1 MYAEAIKF
9 GQSVPVPDAAVRKL
23 IQQGAKADIYQCWT
37 CGSCDNE
44 CPINIATGRLHPQ
57 KIVRMANLGMLD
69 ELLYEPEIWHCLSCR
84 RCANICPNAVKPSA
98 LIAHIRHILMEKKII
113 SISTLRSYQELF
125 ERFQRVRRQA
135 VTKCLEGKA
144 DSISEKQWR
153 DWLLSPVPELLKTIR
168 MKMTDFGSESHRQFN
183 VSTRSAACF
192 TCGECSS
199 ACPISCKK
207 SVFDPRTIFR
217 MVNLGLVDEL
227 IKNPAIWLC
236 LDCGR
241 CSDAC
246 SQLVEGREM
255 IRRLK
260 EIAVQKG
267 AVDYK
272 FLRCLQQIN
281 ENVYNRWLD
290 EVDAYL
296 GFNKVSPCCET
307 LFDTSRFQNLS
318 NAQRRRYNR
327 MR

>member
-1 MYAEAIKF
+1 M
-9 GQSVPVPDAAVRKL
+9 
-23 IQQGAKADIYQCWT
+23 
-37 CGSCDNE
+37 
-44 CPINIATGRLHPQ
+44 
-57 KIVRMANLGMLD
+57 
-69 ELLYEPEIWHCLSCR
+69 
-84 RCANICPNAVKPSA
+84 
-98 LIAHIRHILMEKKII
+98 II
-113 SISTLRSYQELF
+113 SINTLRSYQELF

-144 DSISEKQWR
+144 DSISQKQWR
-153 DWLLSPVPELLKTIR
+153 DWLLSPVPELLETIR
-168 MKMTDFGSESHRQFN
+168 MKMTDFGSENHRQFN
-183 VSTRSAACF
+183 VSTRAAACF

-199 ACPISCKK
+199 ACPISGEK

-217 MVNLGLVDEL
+217 MVNLGLVNEL

-260 EIAVQKG
+260 DIALQKG

-272 FLRCLQQIN
+272 FLRCLKQIN

-290 EVDAYL
+290 EVDACL
-296 GFNKVSPCCET
+296 GFNKVNPCCET

-318 NAQRRRYNR
+318 YA
-327 MR
+327 